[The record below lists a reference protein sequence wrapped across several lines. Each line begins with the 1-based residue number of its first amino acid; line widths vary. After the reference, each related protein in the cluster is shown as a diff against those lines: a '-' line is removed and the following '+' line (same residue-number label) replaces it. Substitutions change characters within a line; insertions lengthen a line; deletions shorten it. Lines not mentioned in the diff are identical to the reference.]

1 METYLDRDGNLLP
14 KFYQDPKWKVMK
26 SILLTVFDCTCC
38 IATWGLS
45 IYLVFL
51 KSIFIISYSLV
62 FSCEA
67 IVDRSKE
74 NKEEANIGRD
84 SAEARRISG
93 ERPLQLPSSDE
104 HLQKSRS
111 STPDSKARP
120 VDSKSEESTR
130 ATTPEMERSLEDEK
144 VRQTSEVTP
153 EASSR
158 ATNEPQDS
166 EESP

>member
-1 METYLDRDGNLLP
+1 MN
-14 KFYQDPKWKVMK
+14 

-51 KSIFIISYSLV
+51 KSIFIIVYSLV
-62 FSCEA
+62 FPCEVM
-67 IVDRSKE
+67 VDRSKE
-74 NKEEANIGRD
+74 NMEKEASIGRD

-111 STPDSKARP
+111 STPDSKAHP
-120 VDSKSEESTR
+120 VDSKSKESTR
-130 ATTPEMERSLEDEK
+130 STTPEMERSLEDEK

-153 EASSR
+153 EASSL